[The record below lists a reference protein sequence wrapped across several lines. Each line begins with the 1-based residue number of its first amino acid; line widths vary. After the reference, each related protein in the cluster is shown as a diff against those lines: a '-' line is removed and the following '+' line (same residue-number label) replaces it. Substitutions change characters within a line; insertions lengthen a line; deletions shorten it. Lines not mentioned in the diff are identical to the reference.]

1 MKTVCVCKIQIF
13 LSLAENHHFV
23 LLQKSIFNS
32 INSHKIEKYNKYNS
46 TNNNPFSRM
55 TDDTLNLN
63 FEDWNQK
70 VTPQVMLFSPLFNIN
85 PDPEPKTS
93 TEWENL
99 LAVANSDHLLIECSE
114 TVNKYRKGKVMKI
127 QNNDNEINVKI
138 AHIVLGFNYISKY
151 IKMPWVLI
159 FEDAKL
165 IAETFHHKLDLTLT
179 HRAQIFAML
188 VYYLRD
194 ENIQNKNKFL
204 QILLNKLAFS
214 MHEIERNAMIKYC
227 EN

>member
-1 MKTVCVCKIQIF
+1 MKIN
-13 LSLAENHHFV
+13 L
-23 LLQKSIFNS
+23 FNS
-32 INSHKIEKYNKYNS
+32 INNYKIEKYNKYNN

-63 FEDWNQK
+63 FEDWNKK
-70 VTPQVMLFSPLFNIN
+70 VTPQVMLFSPLFNTEQK
-85 PDPEPKTS
+85 DTS
-93 TEWENL
+93 EWENL
-99 LAVANSDHLLIECSE
+99 LAVVDSEHLVVVCSE
-114 TVNKYRKGKVMKI
+114 TINKYRKGKVMKI

-138 AHIVLGFNYISKY
+138 AHIVLGIHYISKY

-159 FEDAKL
+159 FEDAKV
-165 IAETFHHKLDLTLT
+165 IAETFHHKLDLTINY
-179 HRAQIFAML
+179 RAQMFAML

-204 QILLNKLAFS
+204 QILLNKLALL
-214 MHEIERNAMIKYC
+214 MHDIECNAMIKYC